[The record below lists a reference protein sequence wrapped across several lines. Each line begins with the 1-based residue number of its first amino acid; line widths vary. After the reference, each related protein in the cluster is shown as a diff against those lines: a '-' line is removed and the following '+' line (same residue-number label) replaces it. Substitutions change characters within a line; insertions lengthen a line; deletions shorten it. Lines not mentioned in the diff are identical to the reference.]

1 MWSSIAVLLVPLC
14 ASAIFAQSLLSRSSI
29 SAAATALTPLAGYK
43 LEAVDPGAGFSVT
56 YAFRLH
62 RYLAAEAGVQKA
74 WPRDIT
80 ECSRFGCTFARG
92 SATFTPFGL
101 RGILPLLND
110 RVEMS
115 AGFGGAHVFR
125 ANTDQFEAEQWLA
138 QASIGVSVALT
149 REGTFRLGP
158 SVRFYSDL
166 GRPTQ
171 RWAAASFEFTWVPR
185 F

>member
-1 MWSSIAVLLVPLC
+1 MYFSMAALLVSLC
-14 ASAIFAQSLLSRSSI
+14 ASAAFAQSLISRSSI
-29 SAAATALTPLAGYK
+29 SVAATALTPLAGYK

-62 RYLAAEAGVQKA
+62 HYMAAEAGLQRA

-92 SATFTPFGL
+92 PATFTPFGL

-110 RVEMS
+110 RVEVS
-115 AGFGGAHVFR
+115 AGFGGAYVFR

-138 QASIGVSVALT
+138 QASIGLSFALT

-158 SVRFYSDL
+158 SVRIYSDL

-171 RWAAASFEFTWVPR
+171 RWAAASFEFTWAPR